1 MGSVYGLPRHVF
13 DEERIERWAERRG
26 ALVKSIEDAALGM
39 ASIYRSVGT
48 DAAGS
53 TWTIAGDE
61 MLRKFQ
67 QLLAQFMP
75 FTLVIDEQHGVG
87 RRSARLQDERVR
99 QLGPDHRHAALLRRQ
114 VRQSARGDRGH
125 ADSRTVCFVRTPA

>member
-39 ASIYRSVGT
+39 ASVYRAIGLPLPERMP
-48 DAAGS
+48 
-53 TWTIAGDE
+53 IARDDT
-61 MLRKFQ
+61 LRAFQ

-75 FTLVIDEQHGVG
+75 FTLVIDEQTADG
-87 RRSARLQDERVR
+87 RRSARLEDERVR
-99 QLGPDHRHAALLRRQ
+99 QLGADHRRAALLRRQ
-114 VRQSARGDRGH
+114 VRESARVDRGH
-125 ADSRTVCFVRTPA
+125 ADSVRRCCGRSRR